1 MSQQS
6 KPRSI
11 LPNGTIERPQDGYLL
26 EQALLRKRER
36 NKIAARRKRD
46 RKKQR
51 MDALEQREKE
61 LRHKHMSLEL
71 ELLLYQ
77 TANKNRKINEQG
89 RWLDYTAINAEIAE
103 LHDSVVTACNQA
115 QVTSDTLILLKHE
128 ITQLLEF
135 MEQNRPQ

>member
-1 MSQQS
+1 
-6 KPRSI
+6 
-11 LPNGTIERPQDGYLL
+11 
-26 EQALLRKRER
+26 
-36 NKIAARRKRD
+36 
-46 RKKQR
+46 

-77 TANKNRKINEQG
+77 TANKNREINEQG
-89 RWLDYTAINAEIAE
+89 RLAVEIVAEAAVVSEGKAFSPTMPRDTEANGGPNNGSDYTAINAEIAE